1 MGKTPEQ
8 AQCFELPNA
17 GQKSGAK
24 GTKIAD
30 GCKAKPNLMNKLFQ
44 CAES

>member
-1 MGKTPEQ
+1 MDKTTEQ
-8 AQCFELPNA
+8 TQCLKLPNA

>member
-1 MGKTPEQ
+1 MGKTTEQ
-8 AQCFELPNA
+8 AQHLELPNA

-24 GTKIAD
+24 GTKITD
-30 GCKAKPNLMNKLFQ
+30 GRKAKPNLMNNLFQ

>member
-1 MGKTPEQ
+1 MDKTTEQ
-8 AQCFELPNA
+8 AQCLEFPNA

-24 GTKIAD
+24 RTKIAG

-44 CAES
+44 CAKS

>member
-1 MGKTPEQ
+1 MDKTTEK
-8 AQCFELPNA
+8 AQCLELPNA
-17 GQKSGAK
+17 RQKSGAK

-44 CAES
+44 CVES

>member
-1 MGKTPEQ
+1 MDKTTEQ
-8 AQCFELPNA
+8 AQCLELPNA

-24 GTKIAD
+24 ETKITD

-44 CAES
+44 YAES